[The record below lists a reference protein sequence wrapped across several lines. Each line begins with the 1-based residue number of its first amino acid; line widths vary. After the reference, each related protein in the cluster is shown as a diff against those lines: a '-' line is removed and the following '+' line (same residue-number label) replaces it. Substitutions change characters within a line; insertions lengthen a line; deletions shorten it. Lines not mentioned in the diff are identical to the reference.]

1 MLPESVILTMTMGN
15 PTSSGEPEYRL
26 TDAGREYLTDLAG
39 PDRDNGRI
47 TAQFT
52 RRAIEIY
59 ARLNNWHIDRATIVD
74 SFRNLTENQNHMI
87 EADLQPRPGDTVNRP
102 TFDQNFRVALQQRMN
117 LDRFEDRVQAPLAYA
132 CLRDTQGGGFVVDPS
147 HRGIVLQ
154 RTVDYVEHIGMSETA
169 ELLEEI
175 ENNSELEE
183 DQIAL
188 LDGIEATDTTRTT
201 TVRVE
206 QPRLRRA
213 LFGGEETATCCI
225 CHSEVPNHGAYIWCA
240 HIKRRSVADEN
251 ERRDVNI
258 VAGMCKFGCDTLYER
273 GDIVVD
279 QNGVV
284 RENLRASNDLPSL
297 RDEMAELD
305 GNEVLNYSCL
315 NAGYFE
321 WHRDFHQID

>member
-1 MLPESVILTMTMGN
+1 MT
-15 PTSSGEPEYRL
+15 
-26 TDAGREYLTDLAG
+26 
-39 PDRDNGRI
+39 
-47 TAQFT
+47 
-52 RRAIEIY
+52 EIY
-59 ARLNNWHIDRATIVD
+59 ARLNGWLIIREDLENW
-74 SFRNLTENQNHMI
+74 FRNLTPEQSHFVQS
-87 EADLQPRPGDTVNRP
+87 DLEPTPGDTTQRESWS
-102 TFDQNFRVALQQRMN
+102 QKLQVQLTQKMN
-117 LDRFEDRVQAPLAYA
+117 LQGGDQMVAEA
-132 CLRDTQGGGFVVDPS
+132 CLQSLGGGRWEIDIA
-147 HRGIVLQ
+147 HRGIVLH

-175 ENNSELEE
+175 ENNPELEE
-183 DQIAL
+183 EHVAL

-213 LFGGEETATCCI
+213 LFGNEETATCCI

-273 GDIVVD
+273 GDLVVD
-279 QNGVV
+279 ENGVV

-297 RDEMAELD
+297 RDKMAELD
-305 GNEVLNYSCL
+305 GNEVLNYSSL
-315 NAGYFE
+315 NAGYYE
-321 WHRDFHQID
+321 WHRESHGYEA

>member
-1 MLPESVILTMTMGN
+1 MVLGGPTFEYGLTA
-15 PTSSGEPEYRL
+15 
-26 TDAGREYLTDLAG
+26 AGREYLTDLSG
-39 PDRDNGRI
+39 PDRDDGRM
-47 TAQFT
+47 TMQFT

-59 ARLNNWHIDRATIVD
+59 SRLNNWQITSSANLLTW
-74 SFRNLTENQNHMI
+74 FEGLTEGVIHINEYDRTPRTGHGTRARYRHNFQNML
-87 EADLQPRPGDTVNRP
+87 A
-102 TFDQNFRVALQQRMN
+102 QRMN
-117 LDRFEDRVQAPLAYA
+117 LDRTNMTEPPRSYA
-132 CLRDTQGGGFVVDPS
+132 CLRDAQGGGYVVDPA
-147 HRGIVLQ
+147 HRRIVLQ
-154 RTVDYVEHIGMSETA
+154 RTVDYVEHIGMSELT
-169 ELLEEI
+169 ELVEEI
-175 ENNSELEE
+175 ENNPELEE
-183 DQIAL
+183 ELVAL

-213 LFGGEETATCCI
+213 LFGNEETATCCI

-279 QNGVV
+279 ANGVV

-305 GNEVLNYSCL
+305 GNEVLNYSSL

>member
-1 MLPESVILTMTMGN
+1 MQPA
-15 PTSSGEPEYRL
+15 PQYRL
-26 TDAGREYLTDLAG
+26 TDSGHEYLTDLAG
-39 PDRDNGRI
+39 PDRDDGRI

-59 ARLNNWHIDRATIVD
+59 ARLNNWHIDRATIVNW
-74 SFRNLTENQNHMI
+74 FRNLTENQSHMI

-117 LDRFEDRVQAPLAYA
+117 LDRAEGRQYA
-132 CLRDTQGGGFVVDPS
+132 CLRDAQGGGYVVDPA

-154 RTVDYVEHIGMSETA
+154 RTVDYIEHIGMSDAA
-169 ELLEEI
+169 ELIEEI
-175 ENNSELEE
+175 ENNPELEE
-183 DQIAL
+183 EHLAL

-213 LFGGEETATCCI
+213 LFGNEETATCCI
-225 CHSEVPNHGAYIWCA
+225 CRSEVPNHGAYIWCA
-240 HIKRRSVADEN
+240 HIKRRSVANEN

-279 QNGVV
+279 ENGVV
-284 RENLRASNDLPSL
+284 RENLRASNDFPSL
-297 RDEMAELD
+297 RDEMAELN
-305 GNEVLNYSCL
+305 GNEVLNYSPL

-321 WHRDFHQID
+321 WHREFHEYEAEL

>member
-1 MLPESVILTMTMGN
+1 MQPA
-15 PTSSGEPEYRL
+15 PEYRL
-26 TDAGREYLTDLAG
+26 THAGREYLTDLEG
-39 PDRDNGRI
+39 SGRNEQGRI
-47 TAQFT
+47 TNPLI

-59 ARLNNWHIDRATIVD
+59 ARLNNWNISREGVVNWFLDINPDHSHLV
-74 SFRNLTENQNHMI
+74 
-87 EADLQPRPGDTVNRP
+87 EADLAASPGDADHQNRP
-102 TFDQNFRVALQQRMN
+102 SFDLKFRVQLQQKMN
-117 LDRFEDRVQAPLAYA
+117 LDRDAAQRVAEA
-132 CLRDTQGGGFVVDPS
+132 CLRDAQGGGYVVDPV
-147 HRGIVLQ
+147 HRGIVFE

-169 ELLEEI
+169 ELVGEI
-175 ENNSELEE
+175 ENNPVLEE
-183 DQIAL
+183 EHVAL

-213 LFGGEETATCCI
+213 LFGNGETATCCI
-225 CHSEVPNHGAYIWCA
+225 CHSKVPNHGAYIWCA

-279 QNGVV
+279 ENGVV
-284 RENLRASNDLPSL
+284 RENFRASNDLPSL

-305 GNEVLNYSCL
+305 GNEVLNYSSL
-315 NAGYFE
+315 NAGYYE
-321 WHRDFHQID
+321 WHRESHGYEAEL

>member
-1 MLPESVILTMTMGN
+1 MQPA
-15 PTSSGEPEYRL
+15 PEYRL

-39 PDRDNGRI
+39 SDRDNGRM
-47 TAQFT
+47 TMQFT
-52 RRAIEIY
+52 RRTIEIY
-59 ARLNNWHIDRATIVD
+59 SRLNNWHITSSANLLTW
-74 SFRNLTENQNHMI
+74 FEGLTEDLAHINEYDRTPRTGHGTRARYRHNFQNM
-87 EADLQPRPGDTVNRP
+87 LS
-102 TFDQNFRVALQQRMN
+102 QRMN
-117 LDRFEDRVQAPLAYA
+117 LDRAEDRQEAPLAYA
-132 CLRDTQGGGFVVDPS
+132 CLRDAQGGGYVVDPA

-154 RTVDYVEHIGMSETA
+154 RTVEYIEHIGMSETA

-175 ENNSELEE
+175 ENNPELEE
-183 DQIAL
+183 EHVAL

-213 LFGGEETATCCI
+213 LFGNEETATCCI

-273 GDIVVD
+273 GDLVVD
-279 QNGVV
+279 ENGVV

-297 RDEMAELD
+297 RDKMAELD
-305 GNEVLNYSCL
+305 GNEVLNYSSL
-315 NAGYFE
+315 NAGYYE
-321 WHRDFHQID
+321 WHRESHGYEAEL

>member
-1 MLPESVILTMTMGN
+1 MQPA
-15 PTSSGEPEYRL
+15 PEYRL
-26 TDAGREYLTDLAG
+26 TDAGRVYLTDLAG
-39 PDRDNGRI
+39 PHRDDGRI

-74 SFRNLTENQNHMI
+74 WFRNLTENQIHMI
-87 EADLQPRPGDTVNRP
+87 EADLQPRPGDAGNQYRAR
-102 TFDQNFRVALQQRMN
+102 FDHNFRVALQQRMN
-117 LDRFEDRVQAPLAYA
+117 LDRAEGRQEQPLQYA
-132 CLRDTQGGGFVVDPS
+132 CLRDAQGGGYVVDPA

-154 RTVDYVEHIGMSETA
+154 RTVDYIEHIGMSETA
-169 ELLEEI
+169 ELVEEI
-175 ENNSELEE
+175 ENNPELEE
-183 DQIAL
+183 EHVAL
-188 LDGIEATDTTRTT
+188 LDGIEATDTTRTI

-213 LFGGEETATCCI
+213 LFGNGETATCCI

-279 QNGVV
+279 ENGVV

-305 GNEVLNYSCL
+305 GNEVLNYSSL
-315 NAGYFE
+315 NAEYFE
-321 WHRDFHQID
+321 WHRESHGYEAEL